1 MLSPAVASTVA
12 LPTAIKRAQQTY
24 RIGLISYAMSARSS
38 ALLTAS
44 LRVPSLISH
53 FRTVKTFSYDPF
65 YISLKPSV
73 PVFPTIQLC
82 LKGYDFP
89 VLERYERYARSA
101 LKKWTETVSSFPLP
115 PEKTLYKT
123 YHPNSTKVKAEFELN
138 KYCRVFTIDGIKSVD
153 LPIIVELLQQNL
165 PEGVEMIL
173 QERDPQLEESRY
185 VANLEMETLQS
196 ELEKLTK

>member
-1 MLSPAVASTVA
+1 MMPVIKTGPTPPPDHSTPNVGVAAASPTDRFVRAIISGRTCPMN
-12 LPTAIKRAQQTY
+12 LPDRVDLLCNA
-24 RIGLISYAMSARSS
+24 GPISCITHC
-38 ALLTAS
+38 LLTG
-44 LRVPSLISH
+44 
-53 FRTVKTFSYDPF
+53 
-65 YISLKPSV
+65 SV
-73 PVFPTIQLC
+73 LC

-123 YHPNSTKVKAEFELN
+123 YHPNSTK
-138 KYCRVFTIDGIKSVD
+138 IDGIKSVD